1 MKHHGKAIV
10 IIAGTLLA
18 VGARVAAAQQETI
31 LHAFC
36 SPLSEQADGLYP
48 SSGVIRDIHGNVYG
62 TTLEGGNTAGP
73 AGTETAGGAVFEL
86 SFGQTAPWPEALL
99 YTFEILPSG
108 YLATPGPLI
117 FDGAGNLYGT
127 TFNGANGNPATNP
140 SGSGV
145 VFELSLTEDGTW
157 TETVLYSFNGG
168 DGMNPGGAL
177 IFDGAGNLYGTT
189 SGGGANSG
197 NYINPSPGGTVF
209 ELSPVSGGGWTEK
222 VLYSFGASA
231 TDGNSPLSGLIFD
244 ASGNLYGTTSS
255 GGAHGSGTVFELT
268 PAAGGAWTEKV
279 LYSFGADDGDGAD
292 PSAGLT
298 IDAKGNFYGTTPSGG
313 ISGGGTVFE
322 LRPGAG
328 GVWTENILYTFSNGV
343 SPTSGVIFD
352 AYGNLYGETG
362 GVVFELIPAA
372 SGVWTEQVLHTFSSK
387 STVSNGVGPEGGLIF
402 DPSGNLYGTTYW
414 GGCGSDGAGYGTVF
428 EISAVTTAA
437 PVFSPPAGAY
447 PPPQPVTITD
457 ATAGATIYYTTNGDT
472 PTASSTRYTAPITVS
487 ATETIQAIAVTP
499 ENQKSAVAT
508 ATYTIE
514 EPAATPQFSVPS
526 GTYTSPQTVTITDAI
541 PTATIYYT
549 TNGTVPSTS
558 SAKYTAPITVS
569 ATETIIAIA
578 YAAGFG
584 PSKVAMA
591 AYTIALPIAATPVI
605 TPIAGMYPAAQ
616 LITITDATPGAVIYY
631 SGNRLPQAIA
641 SDEFTH
647 AIEIRA
653 SVTIEAFAVAP
664 GYTNS
669 AVATAAY
676 TLVGSPSALAAPAGG
691 ISGQGATLYAIVD
704 TLGLSGSYV
713 FRYGRNSRRLDRE
726 TERTAL
732 SASAGHQSAAAQVAG
747 LESGTTYYF
756 RVVVTTEGGTAESA
770 VLSFTT
776 GGPARIYP

>member
-1 MKHHGKAIV
+1 
-10 IIAGTLLA
+10 
-18 VGARVAAAQQETI
+18 
-31 LHAFC
+31 
-36 SPLSEQADGLYP
+36 
-48 SSGVIRDIHGNVYG
+48 
-62 TTLEGGNTAGP
+62 
-73 AGTETAGGAVFEL
+73 
-86 SFGQTAPWPEALL
+86 
-99 YTFEILPSG
+99 
-108 YLATPGPLI
+108 
-117 FDGAGNLYGT
+117 
-127 TFNGANGNPATNP
+127 
-140 SGSGV
+140 
-145 VFELSLTEDGTW
+145 
-157 TETVLYSFNGG
+157 
-168 DGMNPGGAL
+168 
-177 IFDGAGNLYGTT
+177 
-189 SGGGANSG
+189 
-197 NYINPSPGGTVF
+197 
-209 ELSPVSGGGWTEK
+209 
-222 VLYSFGASA
+222 
-231 TDGNSPLSGLIFD
+231 
-244 ASGNLYGTTSS
+244 
-255 GGAHGSGTVFELT
+255 
-268 PAAGGAWTEKV
+268 
-279 LYSFGADDGDGAD
+279 
-292 PSAGLT
+292 
-298 IDAKGNFYGTTPSGG
+298 
-313 ISGGGTVFE
+313 
-322 LRPGAG
+322 
-328 GVWTENILYTFSNGV
+328 
-343 SPTSGVIFD
+343 
-352 AYGNLYGETG
+352 
-362 GVVFELIPAA
+362 
-372 SGVWTEQVLHTFSSK
+372 
-387 STVSNGVGPEGGLIF
+387 
-402 DPSGNLYGTTYW
+402 
-414 GGCGSDGAGYGTVF
+414 
-428 EISAVTTAA
+428 
-437 PVFSPPAGAY
+437 
-447 PPPQPVTITD
+447 
-457 ATAGATIYYTTNGDT
+457 
-472 PTASSTRYTAPITVS
+472 
-487 ATETIQAIAVTP
+487 VTP

-526 GTYTSPQTVTITDAI
+526 GTYTSPQTVMITDAI